1 MNDDTG
7 VDYMRAWEIGD
18 TILGLGG
25 VGVVVKS
32 RNTGFQP
39 GDIVQSVMNW
49 PWVVFFKSK
58 PSTIFPLLKVFEHR
72 ISPGI
77 CS

>member
-7 VDYMRAWEIGD
+7 VDYMRAWEIGV

-32 RNTGFQP
+32 RNTEFQP

-49 PWVVFFKSK
+49 PWIVYFKSK
-58 PSTIFPLLKVFEHR
+58 PSSIFPLLKVFAH
-72 ISPGI
+72 
-77 CS
+77 